1 MISAQS
7 RDRNRQR
14 LGRAG
19 ARVGL
24 EASSEPAAA
33 ELVRRRDP
41 LLSGD
46 EAHRRARAERS
57 RFAGLGVVDRLLAE
71 PDVNEIMING
81 PGSVWVERNGRLE
94 SLAESVAAGEL
105 DLIIERMLAPLGLQ
119 LNRLNPIVDARL
131 PDGSWVNIVAP
142 PLAVDGPV
150 LSVRR
155 FTEHLLPL
163 TAFGPPEVA
172 DLLADLV
179 RSRRSPPIVGAT
191 SSGKTT
197 LLNSLSARI
206 TAGERIVTIED
217 TAELRLAGSHV
228 LRLEA
233 RPANSE
239 GVGRVSM
246 RQLVTTALRLRPD
259 RLVIGEV
266 RGAEAFDL
274 LLALTAGHAGSLCT
288 CHALDAAAG
297 LRRLQM
303 LASLADADLSP
314 ELMRRFVFD
323 AIDVVVHVARRTV
336 PGRPSARR
344 VVEAVWVVDPSSGRG
359 VQGGGWR
366 GVPAGPGL
374 GGPGPGDG
382 GAGDGVRL
390 LWRRPPAPQPAEQI
404 RGLGST
410 RQGDDG

>member
-1 MISAQS
+1 MIAALSES
-7 RDRNRQR
+7 RNRQR
-14 LGRAG
+14 R
-19 ARVGL
+19 ARVGV
-24 EASSEPAAA
+24 EAAAGIAPESLVTSEAAAA

-41 LLSGD
+41 LTSGA
-46 EAHRRARAERS
+46 EARRRARATRS
-57 RFAGLGVVDRLLAE
+57 LFAGLGVVDRLLAE

-81 PGSVWVERNGRLE
+81 PGSIWVERNGRLE
-94 SLAESVAAGEL
+94 SLDELLGEGQL

-131 PDGSWVNIVAP
+131 PDGSRVNIVAP

-155 FTEHLLPL
+155 FTDHLLPL

-172 DLLADLV
+172 DLLTDLV
-179 RSRRSPPIVGAT
+179 RSRRSVLIVGAT

-197 LLNSLSARI
+197 LLNSLSVRI
-206 TAGERIVTIED
+206 PAGERIVTIED

-239 GVGRVSM
+239 GVGRVPM
-246 RQLVTTALRLRPD
+246 RRLVTTALRLRPD

-266 RGAEAFDL
+266 RGSEAFDL

-288 CHALDAAAG
+288 CHALNAAAG

-303 LASLADADLSP
+303 LASLADADLNP
-314 ELMRRFVFD
+314 QLMRRFVLD
-323 AIDVVVHVARRTV
+323 AIDVVVHVARRAV
-336 PGRPSARR
+336 PDRPTARR
-344 VVEAVWVVDPSSGRG
+344 VVEAVWEVDRT
-359 VQGGGWR
+359 QGYHEG
-366 GVPAGPGL
+366 AA
-374 GGPGPGDG
+374 GDG
-382 GAGDGVRL
+382 EDGGDGVRL
-390 LWRRPPAPQPAEQI
+390 LWQRPPSPQTASLPAGPKPVI
-404 RGLGST
+404 R
-410 RQGDDG
+410 RRDG

>member
-1 MISAQS
+1 MIGGSA
-7 RDRNRQR
+7 RDRNRR
-14 LGRAG
+14 RTARAQG
-19 ARVGL
+19 GPVDGV
-24 EASSEPAAA
+24 ASERAAI
-33 ELVRRRDP
+33 ELIRRRDP
-41 LLSGD
+41 LLSGV
-46 EAHRRARAERS
+46 EAESQARAERS
-57 RFAGLGVVDRLLAE
+57 MAAGLGVVDRLLAE
-71 PDVNEIMING
+71 ADVNEIMING
-81 PGSVWVERNGRLE
+81 PGSIWVERSGRLE
-94 SLAESVAAGEL
+94 SIREPLDPGEL

-131 PDGSWVNIVAP
+131 PDGSRVNIVAP

-155 FTEHLLPL
+155 FTDHLLPL

-172 DLLADLV
+172 DLLTDLV
-179 RSRRSPPIVGAT
+179 RCRRSLLIVGAT

-206 TAGERIVTIED
+206 SPGERIVTIED

-233 RPANSE
+233 RPANNE

-266 RGAEAFDL
+266 RGSEAFDL

-314 ELMRRFVFD
+314 RLMRRFVLD
-323 AIDVVVHVARRTV
+323 AIDVVVHVGRRTI

-344 VVEAVWVVDPSSGRG
+344 VVEAVWAVDPNTDPGVDRG
-359 VQGGGWR
+359 DR
-366 GVPAGPGL
+366 GNGT
-374 GGPGPGDG
+374 GDD
-382 GAGDGVRL
+382 GDDVRL
-390 LWRRPPAPQPAEQI
+390 LWRRPPTPLAGNPDRRP
-404 RGLGST
+404 GPGSPEA
-410 RQGDDG
+410 

>member
-1 MISAQS
+1 MISARS
-7 RDRNRQR
+7 TDRNRQR
-14 LGRAG
+14 IGRAG
-19 ARVGL
+19 GSPLAV
-24 EASSEPAAA
+24 EVPSEPTLV
-33 ELVRRRDP
+33 ELTRRRNP
-41 LLSGD
+41 LLSGA

-71 PDVNEIMING
+71 SGVNEIMING
-81 PGSVWVERNGRLE
+81 PGSIWVERNGRLE
-94 SLAESVAAGEL
+94 KLDESLGAGDL

-131 PDGSWVNIVAP
+131 PDGSRVNIVAP

-150 LSVRR
+150 LAVRR
-155 FTEHLLPL
+155 FTDHLLPL

-172 DLLADLV
+172 DLLTGIV
-179 RSRRSPPIVGAT
+179 RSRRSLLIVGAT

-266 RGAEAFDL
+266 RGPEAFDL

-303 LASLADADLSP
+303 LASLADADLNP
-314 ELMRRFVFD
+314 ELMRRFVLD
-323 AIDVVVHVARRTV
+323 AIDVVVQVARRTI
-336 PGRPSARR
+336 PGRLSSRR
-344 VVEAVWVVDPSSGRG
+344 VVEAVWAVDG
-359 VQGGGWR
+359 
-366 GVPAGPGL
+366 PAGSGEHGRDVA
-374 GGPGPGDG
+374 GGVGS
-382 GAGDGVRL
+382 DGVTL
-390 LWRRPPAPQPAEQI
+390 LWRRPPSPQPAESVDA
-404 RGLGST
+404 RDPGLG
-410 RQGDDG
+410 RRDG

>member
-1 MISAQS
+1 MIGSSS

-14 LGRAG
+14 V
-19 ARVGL
+19 ARPDEWARTQPV
-24 EASSEPAAA
+24 SEPASV

-41 LLSGD
+41 LLSGA
-46 EAHRRARAERS
+46 EAQRQARVERS
-57 RFAGLGVVDRLLAE
+57 RFTGLGAVDRLLAE

-81 PGSVWVERNGRLE
+81 PGSIWVERNGRLG
-94 SLAESVAAGEL
+94 LVDESVAEGEL

-131 PDGSWVNIVAP
+131 PDGSRVNIVAP

-155 FTEHLLPL
+155 FTDHILPL

-172 DLLADLV
+172 DLLTDLV
-179 RSRRSPPIVGAT
+179 RARRSLLIVGAT

-206 TAGERIVTIED
+206 AAGERIVTIED

-246 RQLVTTALRLRPD
+246 RELVTTALRLRPD

-266 RGAEAFDL
+266 RGPEAFDL

-303 LASLADADLSP
+303 LASLADADLNP

-344 VVEAVWVVDPSSGRG
+344 IVEAVWAVDPDGHHDRA
-359 VQGGGWR
+359 GGEH
-366 GVPAGPGL
+366 
-374 GGPGPGDG
+374 GGDL
-382 GAGDGVRL
+382 GDGVRL
-390 LWRRPPAPQPAEQI
+390 LWRRPPTPRPV
-404 RGLGST
+404 GSIEGSGPGSDPPG
-410 RQGDDG
+410 RHDG